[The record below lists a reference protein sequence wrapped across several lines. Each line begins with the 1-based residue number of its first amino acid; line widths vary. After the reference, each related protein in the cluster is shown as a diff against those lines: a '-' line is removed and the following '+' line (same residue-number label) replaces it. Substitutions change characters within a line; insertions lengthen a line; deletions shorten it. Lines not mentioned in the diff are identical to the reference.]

1 MYYLQ
6 QLLNS
11 DSGEKKAG
19 RLLINMTNEKMSGML
34 HYCGTPDIFN
44 NYGFLYLFLIM
55 LTTARTAFIRH
66 HTDQITKSL

>member
-1 MYYLQ
+1 
-6 QLLNS
+6 
-11 DSGEKKAG
+11 
-19 RLLINMTNEKMSGML
+19 MTNEKMSGML
-34 HYCGTPDIFN
+34 HHCGTPDIFN

>member
-1 MYYLQ
+1 
-6 QLLNS
+6 
-11 DSGEKKAG
+11 
-19 RLLINMTNEKMSGML
+19 MTNAKMSGMP
-34 HYCGTPDIFN
+34 HYCDIPDIFN

>member
-1 MYYLQ
+1 
-6 QLLNS
+6 
-11 DSGEKKAG
+11 
-19 RLLINMTNEKMSGML
+19 MTNEKMSGML

-55 LTTARTAFIRH
+55 LTTARTSFIRH